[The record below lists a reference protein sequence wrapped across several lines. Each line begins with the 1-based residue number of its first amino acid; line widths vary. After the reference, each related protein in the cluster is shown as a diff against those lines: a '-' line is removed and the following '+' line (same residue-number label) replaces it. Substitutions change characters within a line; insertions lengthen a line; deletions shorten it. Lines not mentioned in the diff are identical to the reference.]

1 MKNVFRC
8 VFFLESLN
16 VLNSLNVMIMRMCII
31 ALCYMACRNM
41 LEKFLSAFYTS
52 VQCTICMLINIM
64 CEKKMLLKLYRVG
77 FQSVRHL
84 SCIMRKPMFR

>member
-1 MKNVFRC
+1 MFFVVF
-8 VFFLESLN
+8 FFLESLN

-64 CEKKMLLKLYRVG
+64 CEKNVVKTL
-77 FQSVRHL
+77 
-84 SCIMRKPMFR
+84 